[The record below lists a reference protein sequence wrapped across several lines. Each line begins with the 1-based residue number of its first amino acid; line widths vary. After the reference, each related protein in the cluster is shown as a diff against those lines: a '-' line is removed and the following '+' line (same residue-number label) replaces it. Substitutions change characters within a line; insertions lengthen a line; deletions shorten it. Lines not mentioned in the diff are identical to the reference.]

1 VGDEVEMDRGS
12 RVDFGSRCARDGQA
26 IIENWVGFGPG
37 KGEDFT
43 ISFVFLLLFSILNS
57 KFKQNSSFK
66 FQIHI

>member
-1 VGDEVEMDRGS
+1 MGDEVEMDRGS

-26 IIENWVGFGPG
+26 IIENWVGFDRG